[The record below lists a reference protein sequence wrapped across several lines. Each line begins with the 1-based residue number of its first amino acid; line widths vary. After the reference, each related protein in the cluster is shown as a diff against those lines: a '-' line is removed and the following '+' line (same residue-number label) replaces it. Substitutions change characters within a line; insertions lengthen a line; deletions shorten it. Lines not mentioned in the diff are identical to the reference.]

1 MGIVLFKE
9 ITTEDYL
16 VELELSAEKYTGL
29 YVDMENKDERRYVK
43 EKAEL
48 IKGLVKKVDRKRI
61 DLARDYK
68 KTVEAEAELVISR
81 LEAANRPFTA
91 LIDEHTEA
99 RRKILAEQKA
109 IDDAKALVIEIANCH
124 DEALMFNKVFAFER
138 AEEIRLQKERD
149 DAIRAEAA
157 EQASKQA
164 EIEAEQ
170 KYQRIERE
178 RLQQEANEKAAIQA
192 RENDTNHK
200 RDVNRKIVAALALH
214 NVDETLA
221 KFIVTAIAKGEIPN
235 LKINY

>member
-16 VELELSAEKYTGL
+16 TELETASERYTGL
-29 YVDMENKDERRYVK
+29 YVDMENIDERRYVK

-81 LEAANRPFTA
+81 LEAANLPFTA

-99 RRKILAEQKA
+99 RRIVLAEQKA

-138 AEEIRLQKERD
+138 AEEIRVQQERD
-149 DAIRAEAA
+149 DVIRAEAA
-157 EQASKQA
+157 KEATVIAERQATFIAGK
-164 EIEAEQ
+164 IESDRLAAVE
-170 KYQRIERE
+170 KE
-178 RLQQEANEKAAIQA
+178 RLSKLA

-200 RDVNRKIVAALALH
+200 REVNRKIVSALALH